1 MPTYEY
7 VCENCKHEL
16 EIVQSFSEDA
26 LVRCPQCDDDGLR
39 RRIFPAGIIFKGD
52 GWYVTDNRSKQEK
65 NSAKKDSEEGEKKQK
80 SDTKATDGTSD
91 NGESPKE
98 TKPAGTDG
106 PTK

>member
-1 MPTYEY
+1 MPTYAY
-7 VCENCKHEL
+7 VCDNCKHEL

-52 GWYVTDNRSKQEK
+52 GWYATDNRSKQEK

-80 SDTKATDGTSD
+80 SDTKSTDVASD
-91 NGESPKE
+91 SGGSTKE
-98 TKPAGTDG
+98 TKTARTDG